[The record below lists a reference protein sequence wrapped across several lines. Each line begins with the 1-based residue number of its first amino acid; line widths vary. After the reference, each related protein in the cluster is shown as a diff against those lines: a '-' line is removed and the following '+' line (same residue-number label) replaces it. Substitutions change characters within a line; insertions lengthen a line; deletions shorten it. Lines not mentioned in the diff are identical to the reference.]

1 MKTFIL
7 CGGLGTRLDY
17 AGKLNAKPMIKIGGK
32 PILLHIIENFVN
44 QNINEFVFCLGHKAE
59 TIINFF
65 LKENKK
71 FIKILV
77 QNKREIKFNFNNKK
91 IKFTGNLI
99 STGIKSGTGGRIK
112 IAYNKMRL
120 NEDILMTYGDG
131 LANINI
137 KKLIKFHYKK
147 KSIVTLTAARP
158 KHRYG
163 IIKIKKDKIEKF
175 DNENKSIDV
184 YINGGFFVIDKSAI
198 NKIKNDN
205 IFWEKEPLN
214 YFIKKR
220 KLFAFKHNGFW
231 KSLDTLKD
239 KNDFDMM
246 IKKGKTPWKVKKN

>member
-7 CGGLGTRLDY
+7 CGGFGTRLDY
-17 AGKLNAKPMIKIGGK
+17 EGKLNAKPMIKIGSK

-59 TIINFF
+59 TIVNYF
-65 LKENKK
+65 LKTNRKFTTILDKK
-71 FIKILV
+71 KE
-77 QNKREIKFNFNNKK
+77 EIKFKFNNQK
-91 IKFTGNLI
+91 IKFIGHLI
-99 STGIKSGTGGRIK
+99 FTGIKSGTGGRIK

-131 LANINI
+131 LANVNI
-137 KKLIKFHYKK
+137 KKLIDFHYIK

-163 IIKIKKDKIEKF
+163 IIKIKNNKIEKF
-175 DNENKSIDV
+175 DNQNKSIDV
-184 YINGGFFVIDKSAI
+184 FINGGFFVIDKSAI
-198 NKIKNDN
+198 RKIKNTN
-205 IFWEKEPLN
+205 TFWEKEPLN
-214 YFIKKR
+214 YFMKKK
-220 KLFAFKHNGFW
+220 KLFAFKHKGFW

-239 KNDFDMM
+239 KNDFDIM

>member
-17 AGKLNAKPMIKIGGK
+17 AGKLNAKPMIKIGSK
-32 PILLHIIENFVN
+32 PILFHIIENFVN

-77 QNKREIKFNFNNKK
+77 QKKREIKFKFNNKK

-99 STGIKSGTGGRIK
+99 LTGIKSGTGGRIK
-112 IAYNKMRL
+112 IAYNKMKL

-163 IIKIKKDKIEKF
+163 IIKIKNDKIEKF
-175 DNENKSIDV
+175 DNKNKSIDV
-184 YINGGFFVIDKSAI
+184 FINGGFFVIDKSAI
-198 NKIKNDN
+198 NKIKNN
-205 IFWEKEPLN
+205 NTFWEKEPLN

-220 KLFAFKHNGFW
+220 KLFAFKHSGFW

-239 KNDFDMM
+239 KNDFDIM

>member
-1 MKTFIL
+1 MLKIVKTNYENFYSL
-7 CGGLGTRLDY
+7 WGPWDRLDY

-77 QNKREIKFNFNNKK
+77 QKKREIKFNFNNKK

-147 KSIVTLTAARP
+147 SSTLTTARP
-158 KHRYG
+158 NIDT

-175 DNENKSIDV
+175 ENEK
-184 YINGGFFVIDKSAI
+184 
-198 NKIKNDN
+198 
-205 IFWEKEPLN
+205 
-214 YFIKKR
+214 
-220 KLFAFKHNGFW
+220 
-231 KSLDTLKD
+231 
-239 KNDFDMM
+239 
-246 IKKGKTPWKVKKN
+246 